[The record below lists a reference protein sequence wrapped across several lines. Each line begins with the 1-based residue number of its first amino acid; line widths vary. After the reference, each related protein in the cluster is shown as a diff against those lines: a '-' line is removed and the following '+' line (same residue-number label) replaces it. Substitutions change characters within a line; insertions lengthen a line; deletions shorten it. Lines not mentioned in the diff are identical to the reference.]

1 MSQEA
6 EEAIV
11 KKQEEKKKKLNEDSD
26 SDEEEKKEVGVDV
39 YMLNSQKNERT
50 KSERA
55 IRTLKKN
62 RNGAGLA
69 NKIPTGQDLKSEWI
83 LVNPAVKCKLR
94 YVQLQ
99 RVYDYLQIENE
110 YIKNRQEAKKNEVKD
125 DVAGIGVA

>member
-26 SDEEEKKEVGVDV
+26 SDEEEKKEVGSVV
-39 YMLNSQKNERT
+39 YMLKMQKNERT

-69 NKIPTGQDLKSEWI
+69 NKIPTG
-83 LVNPAVKCKLR
+83 
-94 YVQLQ
+94 LQ
-99 RVYDYLQIENE
+99 FRF
-110 YIKNRQEAKKNEVKD
+110 K
-125 DVAGIGVA
+125 

>member
-39 YMLNSQKNERT
+39 YKLKSQKNERT

-69 NKIPTGQDLKSEWI
+69 NKIPTGQDLKSE
-83 LVNPAVKCKLR
+83 
-94 YVQLQ
+94 
-99 RVYDYLQIENE
+99 
-110 YIKNRQEAKKNEVKD
+110 
-125 DVAGIGVA
+125 